1 MNKFLKL
8 FTPIS
13 LILITVGFPAATFS
27 NTVGVNT
34 IFQVKGKVTVKKP
47 QWKKPLPASVGLT
60 LSFDDKLEVAAN
72 ASVKVY
78 CSNLKQ
84 WMVKPG
90 KYIISNGCPRGNPV
104 ISLPNSNNTTLSNN
118 DTFISSG
125 PKPLRPAEPTPRP
138 AGQTEEV
145 LAKLPYLIT
154 PRQTNILTNRPPL
167 RWNAVPG
174 ATNYTVK
181 IDMVWVYTIKIDGV
195 NWETQTNKTEIVYPG
210 EPPLKTGGLYRVIIE
225 ADNGA
230 SSRSDAVVGFR
241 VLDEQTQKTVL
252 DAVKTVQQQ
261 QLSPEEAGLVLAHL
275 YRGYKLYGDAV
286 EVLEGLVKQNSQ
298 VATVYQ
304 LLGDTYLKIGLPQL
318 AKKPYEKALKLATN
332 TQNLSVQAEIQ
343 AGLGIAYHLL
353 GNKNEAIQWLTRAKG
368 TYNQLG
374 DTSQVQEL
382 AKTINEILKRE

>member
-1 MNKFLKL
+1 MNKFLKI

-34 IFQVKGKVTVKKP
+34 IFHVKGKVTVKKA

-84 WMVKPG
+84 WTVKPG
-90 KYIISNGCPRGNPV
+90 KYIVSSGCPRGNPV
-104 ISLPNSNNTTLSNN
+104 IRLLNSNNITLSNN

-154 PRQTNILTNRPPL
+154 PRETNIITNRPSL

-181 IDMVWVYTIKIDGV
+181 IDMVWVSIK
-195 NWETQTNKTEIVYPG
+195 WETQTNKTEIVYPG

-252 DAVKTVQQQ
+252 DALKTVQQQ

-275 YRGYKLYGDAV
+275 YRGYELYGDAV

-318 AKKPYEKALKLATN
+318 AKKPYDKALKLATN

-343 AGLGIAYHLL
+343 AGLGTAYHLL
-353 GNKNEAIQWLTRAKG
+353 GSKDEAIQWLTKAKG

-374 DTSQVQEL
+374 DISQVQEL
-382 AKTINEILKRE
+382 AKTINDILRRE

>member
-47 QWKKPLPASVGLT
+47 QWKKTLPASVGLT

-84 WMVKPG
+84 WTVKTG
-90 KYIISNGCPRGNPV
+90 KYIVSSGCPRGNPV
-104 ISLPNSNNTTLSNN
+104 ISLPNSNNTTL
-118 DTFISSG
+118 
-125 PKPLRPAEPTPRP
+125 RPT
-138 AGQTEEV
+138 GNTEKV

-154 PRQTNILTNRPPL
+154 PRQTNILTNRPRL

-174 ATNYTVK
+174 ATN
-181 IDMVWVYTIKIDGV
+181 YTIKIDGV

-210 EPPLKTGGLYRVIIE
+210 EPPLEAGKRYRVTIK

-275 YRGYKLYGDAV
+275 YRGYGLYGDAV

-304 LLGDTYLKIGLPQL
+304 LLGDT

-343 AGLGIAYHLL
+343 AGLGIAYRIL
-353 GNKNEAIQWLTRAKG
+353 GNKDEAIQWLTKAKG

-382 AKTINEILKRE
+382 AKTINEILRRE

>member
-1 MNKFLKL
+1 MNKFLKI

-47 QWKKPLPASVGLT
+47 QWKKTLPASVGLT
-60 LSFDDKLEVAAN
+60 LSFDDELEVAAN

-84 WMVKPG
+84 WMVKTG
-90 KYIISNGCPRGNPV
+90 KYIVSNGCPRGNPV
-104 ISLPNSNNTTLSNN
+104 ISLPNSNNLTLSLPNTIRPN
-118 DTFISSG
+118 TI
-125 PKPLRPAEPTPRP
+125 PLRENMTPRP
-138 AGQTEEV
+138 AGQREEV

-154 PRQTNILTNRPPL
+154 PRETNIITNRPSL

-174 ATNYTVK
+174 ATN
-181 IDMVWVYTIKIDGV
+181 YTIKIDGV

-210 EPPLKTGGLYRVIIE
+210 EPPLEAGKRYRVTIK

-252 DAVKTVQQQ
+252 DAVKAVQQQ

-275 YRGYKLYGDAV
+275 YRGYELYGDAV
-286 EVLEGLVKQNSQ
+286 EVLEGLVKQNSR

-343 AGLGIAYHLL
+343 AGLGIAYRLL
-353 GNKNEAIQWLTRAKG
+353 GNKNEAIQWLTKAKG

-382 AKTINEILKRE
+382 AKTINDILRRE

>member
-47 QWKKPLPASVGLT
+47 QWKKTLPASVGLT
-60 LSFDDKLEVAAN
+60 LSFDDELEVAAN

-84 WMVKPG
+84 WMVKQG
-90 KYIISNGCPRGNPV
+90 KYIVSSGCPRGNPV
-104 ISLPNSNNTTLSNN
+104 IRLLNSNNITLSNN

-125 PKPLRPAEPTPRP
+125 PKPLGPAGPTPRP
-138 AGQTEEV
+138 AGQREEV

-181 IDMVWVYTIKIDGV
+181 IDMVWVSIK
-195 NWETQTNKTEIVYPG
+195 WETQTNKTEIVYPG

-241 VLDEQTQKTVL
+241 VLDEQTKKTVL
-252 DAVKTVQQQ
+252 DAVKAVQQQ

-275 YRGYKLYGDAV
+275 YRGYELYGDAV

-343 AGLGIAYHLL
+343 AGLGIAYRLL
-353 GNKNEAIQWLTRAKG
+353 GSKDEAIQWLTKAKG

-382 AKTINEILKRE
+382 AKTINDILRRE

>member
-34 IFQVKGKVTVKKP
+34 IFEVKGKVTVKKP

-60 LSFDDKLEVAAN
+60 LSFDDKLEVATN

-84 WMVKPG
+84 WTVKPG
-90 KYIISNGCPRGNPV
+90 RYIVSSGCPRGNPV
-104 ISLPNSNNTTLSNN
+104 IPLPNSNN
-118 DTFISSG
+118 DTR
-125 PKPLRPAEPTPRP
+125 RPT
-138 AGQTEEV
+138 GNTEKA

-154 PRQTNILTNRPPL
+154 PRETNILTNRPRL
-167 RWNAVPG
+167 RWNKVPG
-174 ATNYTVK
+174 ATN
-181 IDMVWVYTIKIDGV
+181 YTIKIDGV

-210 EPPLKTGGLYRVIIE
+210 EPPLEAATLYRVTIK

-230 SSRSDAVVGFR
+230 SYPIDDEKVWFII
-241 VLDEQTQKTVL
+241 LDEQTQKTVL

-275 YRGYKLYGDAV
+275 YRGYGLYGDAV
-286 EVLEGLVKQNSQ
+286 EVLEGLVKQNSR

-304 LLGDTYLKIGLPQL
+304 LLGDTYLKMGLPQL

-332 TQNLSVQAEIQ
+332 TQNLSGQAEIQ
-343 AGLGIAYHLL
+343 AGLGIAYRLL
-353 GNKNEAIQWLTRAKG
+353 GNKDEAIQWLTKAKG

-382 AKTINEILKRE
+382 DKTINEILKRE

>member
-34 IFQVKGKVTVKKP
+34 IFHVKGKVTVKKA
-47 QWKKPLPASVGLT
+47 QWKKSLPASVGLT

-90 KYIISNGCPRGNPV
+90 KYIVSNGCPRGNPV
-104 ISLPNSNNTTLSNN
+104 IRLLNSNHDTLSSN
-118 DTFISSG
+118 DTLYTFD
-125 PKPLRPAEPTPRP
+125 PRPAGPTPRP

-181 IDMVWVYTIKIDGV
+181 IDMVWVSIK
-195 NWETQTNKTEIVYPG
+195 WETQTNKTEIVYPG

-241 VLDEQTQKTVL
+241 VLDEQTKKTVL
-252 DAVKTVQQQ
+252 DAVKAVQQQ

-275 YRGYKLYGDAV
+275 YRGYGLYGDAV

-332 TQNLSVQAEIQ
+332 TQNLSEQAEIQ
-343 AGLGIAYHLL
+343 AGLGIAYRLL
-353 GNKNEAIQWLTRAKG
+353 GSKDEAIQWLTKAKG

-382 AKTINEILKRE
+382 DKIINEILKRE

>member
-13 LILITVGFPAATFS
+13 LILITVGFSSATFS

-34 IFQVKGKVTVKKP
+34 IFEVKGKVTVKKP

-60 LSFDDKLEVAAN
+60 LSFEDKLEVAAN
-72 ASVKVY
+72 ASVQVY
-78 CSNLKQ
+78 CSNLKK
-84 WMVKPG
+84 WTVKPG
-90 KYIISNGCPRGNPV
+90 RYIVSSGCPRGNPV
-104 ISLPNSNNTTLSNN
+104 IPLPNSNNTTL
-118 DTFISSG
+118 
-125 PKPLRPAEPTPRP
+125 RPT
-138 AGQTEEV
+138 GKTEKA

-181 IDMVWVYTIKIDGV
+181 IDGV

-210 EPPLKTGGLYRVIIE
+210 EPPLEAGERYRVTIE

-230 SSRSDAVVGFR
+230 SSRSDDEKVGFTI
-241 VLDEQTQKTVL
+241 LDEQTKTTVL

-275 YRGYKLYGDAV
+275 YRGYGLYGDAV

-332 TQNLSVQAEIQ
+332 TENLSVQAEIQ
-343 AGLGIAYHLL
+343 AGLGTAYRLL
-353 GNKNEAIQWLTRAKG
+353 GNKNEAIQWLTKAKG

-382 AKTINEILKRE
+382 AKTINDILRRE

>member
-1 MNKFLKL
+1 MNKFLKI

-13 LILITVGFPAATFS
+13 LILITVGFPSATFS

-47 QWKKPLPASVGLT
+47 QWKKTLPASVGLT

-84 WMVKPG
+84 WTVKTG
-90 KYIISNGCPRGNPV
+90 KYIVSSGCPRGNPV
-104 ISLPNSNNTTLSNN
+104 IRLVNSNNLTLSLPNTIRRHENM
-118 DTFISSG
+118 
-125 PKPLRPAEPTPRP
+125 TPRP
-138 AGQTEEV
+138 AGQREEV

-154 PRQTNILTNRPPL
+154 PRQTNILTNRPRL

-174 ATNYTVK
+174 ATN
-181 IDMVWVYTIKIDGV
+181 YTIKIDGV

-210 EPPLKTGGLYRVIIE
+210 EPPLEAGRRYRVTIE

-230 SSRSDAVVGFR
+230 SSRRDDENVGFT
-241 VLDEQTQKTVL
+241 VLDEQTKKTVL
-252 DAVKTVQQQ
+252 DAVKAVQQQ

-275 YRGYKLYGDAV
+275 YRGYGLYGDAV

-304 LLGDTYLKIGLPQL
+304 LLGDTYLKIELPQL

-343 AGLGIAYHLL
+343 AGLGIAYRLL
-353 GNKNEAIQWLTRAKG
+353 GSKDEAIQWLTKAKG

-382 AKTINEILKRE
+382 AKTINDILRRE

>member
-1 MNKFLKL
+1 MNNFLKL

-13 LILITVGFPAATFS
+13 LILITVGFPSATFS

-78 CSNLKQ
+78 CSNQ
-84 WMVKPG
+84 QTWTVKTG
-90 KYIISNGCPRGNPV
+90 KYIVSSGCPRGNSV
-104 ISLPNSNNTTLSNN
+104 ISLPNINNTTL
-118 DTFISSG
+118 
-125 PKPLRPAEPTPRP
+125 RPTGNKEK
-138 AGQTEEV
+138 V

-154 PRQTNILTNRPPL
+154 PRETNIITNRPPL

-174 ATNYTVK
+174 ATN
-181 IDMVWVYTIKIDGV
+181 YTIKIDGV

-210 EPPLKTGGLYRVIIE
+210 EPLLEAGRRYRVTIE

-382 AKTINEILKRE
+382 AKTINDILRRE

>member
-1 MNKFLKL
+1 M
-8 FTPIS
+8 
-13 LILITVGFPAATFS
+13 
-27 NTVGVNT
+27 
-34 IFQVKGKVTVKKP
+34 Q
-47 QWKKPLPASVGLT
+47 
-60 LSFDDKLEVAAN
+60 E
-72 ASVKVY
+72 VY
-78 CSNLKQ
+78 CSNKQ
-84 WMVKPG
+84 TWTVKTG
-90 KYIISNGCPRGNPV
+90 KYIVSSGCPRGNPV
-104 ISLPNSNNTTLSNN
+104 IPLPNSNNTTL
-118 DTFISSG
+118 
-125 PKPLRPAEPTPRP
+125 RPT
-138 AGQTEEV
+138 GKTEKV

-174 ATNYTVK
+174 ATNYT
-181 IDMVWVYTIKIDGV
+181 IKIDGV

-210 EPPLKTGGLYRVIIE
+210 EPPLEAGKRYRVTIE

-230 SSRSDAVVGFR
+230 SSRRDDENVGFT
-241 VLDEQTQKTVL
+241 VLDEQTKKTVL

-275 YRGYKLYGDAV
+275 YRGYGLYGDAV

-343 AGLGIAYHLL
+343 AGLGTAYRLL
-353 GNKNEAIQWLTRAKG
+353 GNKNEAIQWLTKAKG

>member
-47 QWKKPLPASVGLT
+47 QWKKTLPASVGLT
-60 LSFDDKLEVAAN
+60 LSFDDELEVAAN

-84 WMVKPG
+84 WTVKTG
-90 KYIISNGCPRGNPV
+90 KYIVSSGCPRGNPV
-104 ISLPNSNNTTLSNN
+104 IRLLNSNHDTLSSNNTLY
-118 DTFISSG
+118 D
-125 PKPLRPAEPTPRP
+125 PRPAGLTPRP
-138 AGQTEEV
+138 AGQREEV

-181 IDMVWVYTIKIDGV
+181 IDGV

-210 EPPLKTGGLYRVIIE
+210 EPPLEAGKRYRVTIK

-230 SSRSDAVVGFR
+230 SSRRDDENVGFT
-241 VLDEQTQKTVL
+241 VLDEQTKKTVL
-252 DAVKTVQQQ
+252 DAVKAVQQQ

-275 YRGYKLYGDAV
+275 YRGYGLYGDAV

-318 AKKPYEKALKLATN
+318 AKKPYDKALKLATN

-353 GNKNEAIQWLTRAKG
+353 GNKNEAIQWLTKAKG

-382 AKTINEILKRE
+382 AKTINDILRRE

>member
-1 MNKFLKL
+1 MNNFLKI

-34 IFQVKGKVTVKKP
+34 IFQVKGKVTVKKA
-47 QWKKPLPASVGLT
+47 QWKKSLPASVGLT

-84 WMVKPG
+84 WMVKQG
-90 KYIISNGCPRGNPV
+90 KYIVSSGCPRGNPV
-104 ISLPNSNNTTLSNN
+104 IRLLNSNHDTLSSN
-118 DTFISSG
+118 DTLYTFD
-125 PKPLRPAEPTPRP
+125 PRPAGPTPRP
-138 AGQTEEV
+138 AGQREEV

-181 IDMVWVYTIKIDGV
+181 IDMVWVSIK
-195 NWETQTNKTEIVYPG
+195 WETQTNKTEIVYPG

-241 VLDEQTQKTVL
+241 VLDEQTKKTVL
-252 DAVKTVQQQ
+252 DAVKAVQQQ

-275 YRGYKLYGDAV
+275 YRGYELYGDAV

-304 LLGDTYLKIGLPQL
+304 LLGDTYLKMGLPQL

-353 GNKNEAIQWLTRAKG
+353 GNKNEAIQWLTKAKG

-382 AKTINEILKRE
+382 DETINDILRGE

>member
-1 MNKFLKL
+1 MNKFLKI

-13 LILITVGFPAATFS
+13 LILITVGFPSATFS

-47 QWKKPLPASVGLT
+47 QWKKTLPASVGLT

-84 WMVKPG
+84 WTVKTG
-90 KYIISNGCPRGNPV
+90 KYIVSSGCPRGNPV
-104 ISLPNSNNTTLSNN
+104 IRLVNSNNLTLSLPNTIRRHENM
-118 DTFISSG
+118 
-125 PKPLRPAEPTPRP
+125 TPRP
-138 AGQTEEV
+138 AGQREEV

-154 PRQTNILTNRPPL
+154 PRQTNILTNRPRL

-174 ATNYTVK
+174 ATN
-181 IDMVWVYTIKIDGV
+181 YTIKIDGV

-210 EPPLKTGGLYRVIIE
+210 EPPLEAGRRYRVTIE

-230 SSRSDAVVGFR
+230 SSRRDDENVGFT
-241 VLDEQTQKTVL
+241 VLDEQTKKTVL
-252 DAVKTVQQQ
+252 DAVKAVQQQ

-275 YRGYKLYGDAV
+275 YRGYGLYGDAV

-353 GNKNEAIQWLTRAKG
+353 GNKNEAIQWLTKAKG

-382 AKTINEILKRE
+382 AKTINDILKRE

>member
-1 MNKFLKL
+1 MNKFIKI

-34 IFQVKGKVTVKKP
+34 IFEVKGKVTVKKP

-60 LSFDDKLEVAAN
+60 LSFDDELEVAAN

-84 WMVKPG
+84 WTVKQG
-90 KYIISNGCPRGNPV
+90 KYIVSNGCPRGNPV
-104 ISLPNSNNTTLSNN
+104 IPLPNSNH
-118 DTFISSG
+118 DT
-125 PKPLRPAEPTPRP
+125 LRPT
-138 AGQTEEV
+138 GKTEKV

-154 PRQTNILTNRPPL
+154 PRQTNIFTNRPPL

-174 ATNYTVK
+174 ATN
-181 IDMVWVYTIKIDGV
+181 YTIKIDGV

-210 EPPLKTGGLYRVIIE
+210 EPPLEAGRRYRVTIE

-230 SSRSDAVVGFR
+230 SSRRDDENVGFR

-252 DAVKTVQQQ
+252 DALKTVQQQ

-275 YRGYKLYGDAV
+275 YRGYELYGDAV

-318 AKKPYEKALKLATN
+318 AKKPYDKALKLATN

-343 AGLGIAYHLL
+343 AGLGTAYHLL
-353 GNKNEAIQWLTRAKG
+353 GSKDEAIQWLTKAKG

-374 DTSQVQEL
+374 DISQVQEL
-382 AKTINEILKRE
+382 AKTINDILRRE

>member
-1 MNKFLKL
+1 M
-8 FTPIS
+8 
-13 LILITVGFPAATFS
+13 
-27 NTVGVNT
+27 
-34 IFQVKGKVTVKKP
+34 Q
-47 QWKKPLPASVGLT
+47 
-60 LSFDDKLEVAAN
+60 E
-72 ASVKVY
+72 VY
-78 CSNLKQ
+78 CSNKQ
-84 WMVKPG
+84 TWTVKTG
-90 KYIISNGCPRGNPV
+90 KYIVSSGCPRGNPV
-104 ISLPNSNNTTLSNN
+104 ISLPNSNNTTL
-118 DTFISSG
+118 
-125 PKPLRPAEPTPRP
+125 RPPGNKEK
-138 AGQTEEV
+138 V

-154 PRQTNILTNRPPL
+154 PRETNIITNRPSL

-174 ATNYTVK
+174 ATN
-181 IDMVWVYTIKIDGV
+181 YTIKIDGV

-230 SSRSDAVVGFR
+230 SSRSDDENVGFT
-241 VLDEQTQKTVL
+241 VLDEQTKKTVL
-252 DAVKTVQQQ
+252 DVVKTVQQQ

-275 YRGYKLYGDAV
+275 YRGYGLYGDAV

-343 AGLGIAYHLL
+343 AGLGIAYRLL
-353 GNKNEAIQWLTRAKG
+353 GNKNEAIQWLTKAKG

-382 AKTINEILKRE
+382 AKTINDILRRE

>member
-47 QWKKPLPASVGLT
+47 QWKKSLPASVGLT
-60 LSFDDKLEVAAN
+60 LSFDDELEVAAN

-84 WMVKPG
+84 WTVKPG
-90 KYIISNGCPRGNPV
+90 KYIVSSGCPRGNPV
-104 ISLPNSNNTTLSNN
+104 IRLLNSNNLTLSLPNTIRPNTENM
-118 DTFISSG
+118 
-125 PKPLRPAEPTPRP
+125 TPRP
-138 AGQTEEV
+138 AGQREEV

-154 PRQTNILTNRPPL
+154 PRETNIITNRPSL

-174 ATNYTVK
+174 ATN
-181 IDMVWVYTIKIDGV
+181 YTIKIDGV

-210 EPPLKTGGLYRVIIE
+210 EPLLEAGRRYRVTIE

-230 SSRSDAVVGFR
+230 SSRRDDENVGFT
-241 VLDEQTQKTVL
+241 VLDEQTKKTVL

-343 AGLGIAYHLL
+343 AGLGIAYRLL
-353 GNKNEAIQWLTRAKG
+353 GSKDEAIQWLTKAKG

-382 AKTINEILKRE
+382 AKTINDILRRE

>member
-1 MNKFLKL
+1 MNKFLKI

-47 QWKKPLPASVGLT
+47 QWKKSLPASVGLT

-84 WMVKPG
+84 WTVKTG
-90 KYIISNGCPRGNPV
+90 KYIVSSGCPRGNPV
-104 ISLPNSNNTTLSNN
+104 IRLLNSNHDTLSSN
-118 DTFISSG
+118 DTLYTFD
-125 PKPLRPAEPTPRP
+125 PRPAGPTPRP
-138 AGQTEEV
+138 TGNTEKA

-181 IDMVWVYTIKIDGV
+181 IDGV

-210 EPPLKTGGLYRVIIE
+210 EPPLEAGERYRVTIE

-230 SSRSDAVVGFR
+230 SSRSDDEKVGFTI
-241 VLDEQTQKTVL
+241 LDEQTKTTVL

-275 YRGYKLYGDAV
+275 YRGYGLYGDAV

-332 TQNLSVQAEIQ
+332 TENLSGQAEIQ
-343 AGLGIAYHLL
+343 AGLGIAYRLL
-353 GNKNEAIQWLTRAKG
+353 GNKDEAIQWLTKAKG

-382 AKTINEILKRE
+382 AKTINDILRRE

>member
-47 QWKKPLPASVGLT
+47 QWKKTLPASVGLT
-60 LSFDDKLEVAAN
+60 LSFDDELEVAAN

-84 WMVKPG
+84 WTVKTG
-90 KYIISNGCPRGNPV
+90 KYIVSSGCPRGNPV
-104 ISLPNSNNTTLSNN
+104 IRLLNSNHDTLSSNNTLY
-118 DTFISSG
+118 D
-125 PKPLRPAEPTPRP
+125 PRPAGLTPRP
-138 AGQTEEV
+138 AGQREEV

-181 IDMVWVYTIKIDGV
+181 IDGV

-210 EPPLKTGGLYRVIIE
+210 EPPLEAGKRYRVTIK

-230 SSRSDAVVGFR
+230 SSRRDDENVGFT
-241 VLDEQTQKTVL
+241 VLDEQTKKTVL
-252 DAVKTVQQQ
+252 DAVKAVQQQ

-275 YRGYKLYGDAV
+275 YRGYGLYGDAV

-318 AKKPYEKALKLATN
+318 AKKPYDKALKLATN

-343 AGLGIAYHLL
+343 AGLGIAYRLL
-353 GNKNEAIQWLTRAKG
+353 GNKNEAIQWLTKAKG

-382 AKTINEILKRE
+382 AKTINDILRRE

>member
-47 QWKKPLPASVGLT
+47 QWKKSLPASVGLT
-60 LSFDDKLEVAAN
+60 LSFDDELEVAAN

-84 WMVKPG
+84 WTVKPG
-90 KYIISNGCPRGNPV
+90 KYIVSSGCPRGNPV
-104 ISLPNSNNTTLSNN
+104 IRLLNSNNLTLSLPNTIRPNTENM
-118 DTFISSG
+118 
-125 PKPLRPAEPTPRP
+125 TPRP
-138 AGQTEEV
+138 AGQREEV

-154 PRQTNILTNRPPL
+154 PRETNIITNRPSL

-174 ATNYTVK
+174 ATN
-181 IDMVWVYTIKIDGV
+181 YTIKIDGV

-210 EPPLKTGGLYRVIIE
+210 EPLLEAGRRYRVTIE

-230 SSRSDAVVGFR
+230 SSRRDDENVGFT
-241 VLDEQTQKTVL
+241 VLDEQTKKTVL

-343 AGLGIAYHLL
+343 AGLGIAYRLL
-353 GNKNEAIQWLTRAKG
+353 GSKDEAIQWLTKAKG

>member
-1 MNKFLKL
+1 MNKFLKI

-47 QWKKPLPASVGLT
+47 QWKKSLPASVGLT
-60 LSFDDKLEVAAN
+60 LSFDDELEVAAN

-84 WMVKPG
+84 WTVKTG
-90 KYIISNGCPRGNPV
+90 KYIVSSGCPRGNPV
-104 ISLPNSNNTTLSNN
+104 IRLLNSNHDTLSSN
-118 DTFISSG
+118 DTLYTFD
-125 PKPLRPAEPTPRP
+125 PRPAGLTPRP
-138 AGQTEEV
+138 AGQREEV

-181 IDMVWVYTIKIDGV
+181 IDMVWVSIK
-195 NWETQTNKTEIVYPG
+195 WETQTNKTEIVYPG

-252 DAVKTVQQQ
+252 DAVKAVQQQ

-275 YRGYKLYGDAV
+275 YRGYELYGDAV
-286 EVLEGLVKQNSQ
+286 EVLEGLVKQNSR

-304 LLGDTYLKIGLPQL
+304 LLGDTYLKMGLPQL

-343 AGLGIAYHLL
+343 AGLGIAYRLL
-353 GNKNEAIQWLTRAKG
+353 GSKDEAIQWLTKAKG

-374 DTSQVQEL
+374 DISQVQEL
-382 AKTINEILKRE
+382 AKTINDILRRE

>member
-1 MNKFLKL
+1 MNKFLKI

-84 WMVKPG
+84 WTVKPG
-90 KYIISNGCPRGNPV
+90 KYIVSNGCPRGNPV
-104 ISLPNSNNTTLSNN
+104 ISLPNINNTTL
-118 DTFISSG
+118 
-125 PKPLRPAEPTPRP
+125 RPTGNKEK
-138 AGQTEEV
+138 V

-154 PRQTNILTNRPPL
+154 PRETNIITNRPSL

-174 ATNYTVK
+174 ATN
-181 IDMVWVYTIKIDGV
+181 YTIKIDGV

-210 EPPLKTGGLYRVIIE
+210 EPPLEAGRRYRVTIE

-230 SSRSDAVVGFR
+230 SSRRDDENVGFR

-252 DAVKTVQQQ
+252 DETSCIIF
-261 QLSPEEAGLVLAHL
+261 LWYDGGFCFFL
-275 YRGYKLYGDAV
+275 
-286 EVLEGLVKQNSQ
+286 NS
-298 VATVYQ
+298 
-304 LLGDTYLKIGLPQL
+304 
-318 AKKPYEKALKLATN
+318 
-332 TQNLSVQAEIQ
+332 
-343 AGLGIAYHLL
+343 
-353 GNKNEAIQWLTRAKG
+353 
-368 TYNQLG
+368 
-374 DTSQVQEL
+374 
-382 AKTINEILKRE
+382 

>member
-1 MNKFLKL
+1 MNKFLKI

-47 QWKKPLPASVGLT
+47 QWKKTLPASVGLT

-78 CSNLKQ
+78 CSNQ
-84 WMVKPG
+84 QTWTVKTG
-90 KYIISNGCPRGNPV
+90 KYIVSSGCPRGNSV
-104 ISLPNSNNTTLSNN
+104 ISLPNSNNTTL
-118 DTFISSG
+118 
-125 PKPLRPAEPTPRP
+125 RPP
-138 AGQTEEV
+138 GNTEKV

-154 PRQTNILTNRPPL
+154 PRETNIITNRPRM

-174 ATNYTVK
+174 ATN
-181 IDMVWVYTIKIDGV
+181 YTIKIDGV

-210 EPPLKTGGLYRVIIE
+210 EPPLEAATLYRVTIK
-225 ADNGA
+225 ANNGA
-230 SSRSDAVVGFR
+230 SYPSDQKKVGFII
-241 VLDEQTQKTVL
+241 LDEQTKKTVL
-252 DAVKTVQQQ
+252 DALKTVQQQ

-275 YRGYKLYGDAV
+275 YRGYGLYGDAV

-318 AKKPYEKALKLATN
+318 AKKPYDKALKLATN

-343 AGLGIAYHLL
+343 AGLGIAYRLL
-353 GNKNEAIQWLTRAKG
+353 GNKNEAIQWLTKAKG

>member
-1 MNKFLKL
+1 MNKFLKI

-34 IFQVKGKVTVKKP
+34 IFEVKGKVTVKKP

-60 LSFDDKLEVAAN
+60 LSFDDNLEVAAN

-78 CSNLKQ
+78 CSNQ
-84 WMVKPG
+84 QTWTVKPG
-90 KYIISNGCPRGNPV
+90 KYIVSGGCPRGNPV
-104 ISLPNSNNTTLSNN
+104 IRLPNSNNTTL
-118 DTFISSG
+118 
-125 PKPLRPAEPTPRP
+125 RPTGNKEK
-138 AGQTEEV
+138 V

-154 PRQTNILTNRPPL
+154 PRETNIITNRPPL

-174 ATNYTVK
+174 ATN
-181 IDMVWVYTIKIDGV
+181 YTIKIDGV

-210 EPPLKTGGLYRVIIE
+210 EPPLETGERYRVIIE

-275 YRGYKLYGDAV
+275 YRGYGLYGDAV

-318 AKKPYEKALKLATN
+318 AKKPYEKALKLAKN
-332 TQNLSVQAEIQ
+332 TENLSVQAEIQ
-343 AGLGIAYHLL
+343 AGLGIAYRLL
-353 GNKNEAIQWLTRAKG
+353 GNTDEAIQWLTKAKG

-382 AKTINEILKRE
+382 DKTINEILKRE

>member
-1 MNKFLKL
+1 MNNFLKI

-47 QWKKPLPASVGLT
+47 QWKKSLPASVGLT
-60 LSFDDKLEVAAN
+60 LSFDDELEVAAN

-84 WMVKPG
+84 WTVKTG
-90 KYIISNGCPRGNPV
+90 KYIVSSGCPRGNPV
-104 ISLPNSNNTTLSNN
+104 IRLLNSNNLTLSLPNTIRRRQSMQNM
-118 DTFISSG
+118 
-125 PKPLRPAEPTPRP
+125 TPRP
-138 AGQTEEV
+138 AGQREEV

-181 IDMVWVYTIKIDGV
+181 IDGV

-210 EPPLKTGGLYRVIIE
+210 EPPLEPGERYRVTIE

-230 SSRSDAVVGFR
+230 SSRSDDEKVGFTIS
-241 VLDEQTQKTVL
+241 DEQTKTTVL

-275 YRGYKLYGDAV
+275 YRGYGLYGDAV
-286 EVLEGLVKQNSQ
+286 EVSEGLVKQGSQ

-332 TQNLSVQAEIQ
+332 TENLSVQAEIQ
-343 AGLGIAYHLL
+343 AGLGIAYRLL
-353 GNKNEAIQWLTRAKG
+353 GNTDEAIQWLTKAKG

-382 AKTINEILKRE
+382 AKTINDILRRG

>member
-13 LILITVGFPAATFS
+13 LILITVGFPAVTFS
-27 NTVGVNT
+27 NSIGVNT

-84 WMVKPG
+84 WTVKPG
-90 KYIISNGCPRGNPV
+90 KYIVSSGCPRGNPV
-104 ISLPNSNNTTLSNN
+104 IRLLNSNNLTLSLPNTIRPNT
-118 DTFISSG
+118 I
-125 PKPLRPAEPTPRP
+125 PLRENMTPRP
-138 AGQTEEV
+138 AGQREEV

-154 PRQTNILTNRPPL
+154 PRETNIITNRPSL

-174 ATNYTVK
+174 ATN
-181 IDMVWVYTIKIDGV
+181 YTIKIDGV

-210 EPPLKTGGLYRVIIE
+210 EPPLEAGRRYRVTIE

-230 SSRSDAVVGFR
+230 SSRRDDENVGFT
-241 VLDEQTQKTVL
+241 VLDEQTKKTVL
-252 DAVKTVQQQ
+252 DAVKAVQQQ

-353 GNKNEAIQWLTRAKG
+353 GNKNEAIQWLTKAKG

-382 AKTINEILKRE
+382 AKTINDILRRE